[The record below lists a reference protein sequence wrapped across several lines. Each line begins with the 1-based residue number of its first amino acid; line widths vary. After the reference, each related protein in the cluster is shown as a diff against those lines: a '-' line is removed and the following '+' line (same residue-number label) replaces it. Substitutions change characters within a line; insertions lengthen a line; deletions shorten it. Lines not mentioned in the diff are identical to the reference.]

1 MLTWDSLRS
10 EKKDSSQTI
19 SRDERQ
25 LYNWILCKQ
34 WQLEYVKSVPKKWAQ
49 KIMNLLKFNYQEY
62 EIHIPRENIRR
73 FKERVDYFG

>member
-1 MLTWDSLRS
+1 MNANYIIGSCVNSDS
-10 EKKDSSQTI
+10 
-19 SRDERQ
+19 
-25 LYNWILCKQ
+25 
-34 WQLEYVKSVPKKWAQ
+34 YVKSVPKKWAQ